1 MNVETLYK
9 VVLWILPSPTFL
21 KISSSI
27 KINLDYML
35 LLYQKYF
42 Q

>member
-1 MNVETLYK
+1 MEVETLYK
-9 VVLWILPSPTFL
+9 FALWILPSPTFL
-21 KISSSI
+21 KISSI